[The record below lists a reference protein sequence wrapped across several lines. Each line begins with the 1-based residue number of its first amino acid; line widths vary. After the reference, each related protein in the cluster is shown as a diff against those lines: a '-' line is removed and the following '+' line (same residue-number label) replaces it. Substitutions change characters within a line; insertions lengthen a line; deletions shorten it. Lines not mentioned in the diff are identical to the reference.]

1 MMFKRNSQAKR
12 SSQIFTASS
21 LGKSVYVDAQELLE
35 ASKNQR
41 DSIESVKFIPPRI
54 GGKGFGRFRVQYK
67 HPVYTVDSESE
78 DENHDRE
85 FAHGL

>member
-1 MMFKRNSQAKR
+1 MSMRRNSLKCQKI
-12 SSQIFTASS
+12 SST
-21 LGKSVYVDAQELLE
+21 
-35 ASKNQR
+35 
-41 DSIESVKFIPPRI
+41 IESVKFIPPRI

-67 HPVYTVDSESE
+67 HSVYTVDSESE